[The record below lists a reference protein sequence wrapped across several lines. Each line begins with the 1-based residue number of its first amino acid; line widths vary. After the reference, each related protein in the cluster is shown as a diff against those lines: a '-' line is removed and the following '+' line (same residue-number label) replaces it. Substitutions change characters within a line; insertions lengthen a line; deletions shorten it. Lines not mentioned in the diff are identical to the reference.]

1 MRVVA
6 MMALVVAACG
16 GGAGSGGGGG
26 KEAAKPERAPLDPAA
41 KPVQIELAWVVT
53 QAPTEVKETEC
64 TLVLRVIRPGVPK
77 DEMHQMGAWW
87 REQKVLI
94 TLVEMKSAYGPV
106 FYRTE
111 AVFGSDGDLTKGPQ
125 FEVMREKDGPV
136 IVRGKDEDTPWRQIE
151 RVDVPVTTPVEA
163 RAPQAAQ

>member
-87 REQKVLI
+87 REQKVL
-94 TLVEMKSAYGPV
+94 
-106 FYRTE
+106 
-111 AVFGSDGDLTKGPQ
+111 
-125 FEVMREKDGPV
+125 
-136 IVRGKDEDTPWRQIE
+136 GKDDDTPWRQIE
-151 RVDVPVTTPVEA
+151 RVEVPVTTPVEA
-163 RAPQAAQ
+163 RAPEPPP

>member
-1 MRVVA
+1 MRVAA
-6 MMALVVAACG
+6 MMAVVVAACG
-16 GGAGSGGGGG
+16 GGGGGGGGG
-26 KEAAKPERAPLDPAA
+26 KEAATPERAPLDPAA

-53 QAPTEVKETEC
+53 EAPTEVKETEC

-87 REQKVLI
+87 RQQKVLI
-94 TLVEMKSAYGPV
+94 TLVEAKSPVGPL

-125 FEVMREKDGPV
+125 FEVVREKDGAV

-151 RVDVPVTTPVEA
+151 RVEVPVTTPVEA
-163 RAPQAAQ
+163 RAPEPPP

>member
-1 MRVVA
+1 MRSVA
-6 MMALVVAACG
+6 MMAVVVVVAACG
-16 GGAGSGGGGG
+16 GGGGSGG
-26 KEAAKPERAPLDPAA
+26 AAKPERAPLDPAA

-53 QAPTEVKETEC
+53 SAPTEVKETEC

-94 TLVEMKSAYGPV
+94 ALVEMKSADGPL

-111 AVFGSDGDLTKGPQ
+111 AVFGSDGDLTKGPE
-125 FEVMREKDGPV
+125 FEVVREKDGAV
-136 IVRGKDEDTPWRQIE
+136 IVRGRDEDTPWRQIE
-151 RVDVPVTTPVEA
+151 RVEVPATTPVEA
-163 RAPQAAQ
+163 RAPEAAQ